1 MRAPDDEESL
11 AEVSAPLFVRYDP
24 LEPWLAQSHY
34 DDSYWGEEA
43 RLLAGRLTRGDLH
56 RRRACRRAP
65 VLAERFPGARVD
77 GGALRGDHID
87 ALTGASW
94 HLLRLALRLLT

>member
-1 MRAPDDEESL
+1 MRVPDDEESL
-11 AEVSAPLFVRYDP
+11 AESLAPLFVRYDP
-24 LEPWLAQSHY
+24 LEPWLTESHY

-43 RLLAGRLTRGDLH
+43 RLLAGRLTGAMSIDDV
-56 RRRACRRAP
+56 RAAVLA

-94 HLLRLALRLLT
+94 HLLRSRSDS